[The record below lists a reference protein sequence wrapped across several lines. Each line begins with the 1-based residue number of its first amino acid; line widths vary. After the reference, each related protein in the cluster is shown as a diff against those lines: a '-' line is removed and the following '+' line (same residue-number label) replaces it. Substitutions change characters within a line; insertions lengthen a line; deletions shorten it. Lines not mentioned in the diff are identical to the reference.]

1 MGGISG
7 IISGLVGSA
16 QGEKTID
23 MAALLQTIQ
32 NAGQYQK
39 QIINSLPAEIQQNLQ
54 TYAASNGVNLGTLTG
69 QVQGQA
75 ADYTQKMGQIYGPN
89 SDAANAE
96 KLADKQ
102 SIYSTVPGSQ
112 EAIRNAMA
120 ATGGLARGNAGASLA
135 QPYVAAAG
143 QYGQAAAGVN
153 AKQGQLA
160 QGATE
165 KALGVVNSMEAN
177 LFQTQFGMSKE
188 QAAQILQTG
197 NDALKQQ
204 LAQLL
209 NQSATE
215 TNQTLGVQGI
225 QAQNAYQNALQQQAN
240 QGAIYNGLGNLAVNG
255 AVDYATGGAGSIMS
269 GLPSGADVSSPNY
282 QMNMYQN
289 APAGSY

>member
-7 IISGLVGSA
+7 TIAGLIGSA
-16 QGEKTID
+16 QGEKSID
-23 MAALLQTIQ
+23 MAPLLATIQ
-32 NAGQYQK
+32 NAGAYQQ
-39 QIINSLPAEIQQNLQ
+39 QIINALPPEIQKNLA
-54 TYAASNGVNLGTLTG
+54 TYAASQGVNLATLTG

-112 EAIRNAMA
+112 DAIRNAMA

-135 QPYVAAAG
+135 QPYIQAAG

-204 LAQLL
+204 LSQLL
-209 NQSATE
+209 LQSANQ

-225 QAQNAYQNALQQQAN
+225 QAQNAYQNALQQQSN
-240 QGAIYNGLGNLAVNG
+240 QGAVWNGLANMGAQGLSNVNYG
-255 AVDYATGGAGSIMS
+255 DLFKGGGA
-269 GLPSGADVSSPNY
+269 
-282 QMNMYQN
+282 
-289 APAGSY
+289 AGSSAGLDAGTSTLGPEALALA